1 MGLIQLV
8 VQIGNPLT
16 RSYRF
21 CLTLFRQLGEQRV
34 SRGACGIRDLQITKR
49 LQRPPGRQR
58 PSPAGCWYR
67 FFRRDPRR
75 KRAGLTLVSLARFR
89 TVLTRV
95 SQEPLQRMAP
105 FSSTAATCRSAD
117 SRRASRPFSEDCSIW
132 WNDSSHRYPS
142 DSCLRHPG
150 SVPVRGTD

>member
-1 MGLIQLV
+1 MGLIQFV

-16 RSYRF
+16 RSNRF
-21 CLTLFRQLGEQRV
+21 SMTVFRQFGEKWII
-34 SRGACGIRDLQITKR
+34 RGSGGIRDLQVTKR
-49 LQRPPGRQR
+49 PQRTSGSQR
-58 PSPAGCWYR
+58 PSPVD
-67 FFRRDPRR
+67 RRRRLLRSHSRR

-89 TVLTRV
+89 TVFTRV

-105 FSSTAATCRSAD
+105 FSSTVATCRSAD

-132 WNDSSHRYPS
+132 WNDSSRRYPS

-150 SVPVRGTD
+150 SVPIRGTD